1 MKDMER
7 PRETIFKSFRE
18 GLIQKHPKAF
28 NMFLILALI
37 SLVIAGAFL
46 LSDIVSFKSNAA
58 QKEPFTNVYLKM
70 PKESQATVKNW
81 QEKGINLI
89 GQLRSILGMKGPVKA
104 TVKDAA
110 NRDKAR
116 DLLAKNRL
124 AKAKEART
132 RTENLSHR
140 ENSVVSSNS
149 SRTLALVQPL
159 KVTSAI
165 MIGSGESEGSSY
177 SPPHKGEDSSPKDIE
192 NNHPVVAVT
201 SNIGENQLNSNKSI
215 SNESVSNESLLND
228 PVTNKSAISES
239 VLNESMVNESVSN
252 DSVFND
258 SVMSE
263 SIMNES
269 LLNDPVTNKSAISEP
284 VLNESVVNESVSN
297 DSVFNES
304 VMSESIMN
312 ESLLNYP
319 VTNKSAISEPVLNE
333 SVVSESVPN
342 DSVFNESVMSESIM
356 NESLLNESVTNESV
370 ISDSVANKSVIS
382 ESALNESALNESQI
396 RQSNTNQ
403 SEMRRILSSNTSN
416 NLPATDQESNGTRNS
431 SYLIVPRNTTLSFD
445 NHSSG
450 FVALP
455 QSQTNF
461 AAPNSAEIHDSS
473 ITLDG
478 NGSAASVPPEF
489 NNTNDEIH
497 IQNETSNLKT
507 NSDSPQDG
515 KVKNESEGI
524 MLNQRNNITSDA
536 SASSPK
542 DIPPNSVPDKAS
554 NITPNQITKNLD
566 PDSAPT
572 NTFLANNSTSQFQ
585 EPKQSQTYNRN
596 ESKPLLDGSS
606 ISPPLPNNKEE
617 GLQNLVENKDT
628 EKKVSTSSASAKSQ
642 ESKKGRLANRP
653 NVRNLKVPT
662 PHG

>member
-215 SNESVSNESLLND
+215 SNESVS
-228 PVTNKSAISES
+228 
-239 VLNESMVNESVSN
+239 
-252 DSVFND
+252 
-258 SVMSE
+258 
-263 SIMNES
+263 NES